1 MHMHA
6 YLLQLQEIALG
17 ESQCGAYISNIDHFC
32 ATGKVI
38 RERLDNRLGPFVV
51 LAGTGVLFQI
61 LFISLISANLG
72 LNISTYISQ
81 KTSGYSFDGYGMFW
95 GISTSAFLCNIGL
108 CIIDI
113 PFIVSTFMRNPA
125 ARAFTYFILF
135 ILLFIWV
142 SSLLVVVYIF
152 RKNRPQVTVPRMYTF
167 AFQLM
172 SCCCCREPWAETV
185 VVGVAW
191 WFILVAIQ
199 MVLCHGMYILLA
211 VLASP
216 TAVPLNVMVLVLLFV
231 CTTYTSA
238 LLYTIFAYI
247 CTSPRKRRR
256 QKGGGTVVVRAAIL
270 VPLLVAMLCYT
281 ILMVTCGYMINSDT
295 KQNYYPSLITSA
307 IGTVIVGLVMFGLK
321 WFITAWFKWWPSST
335 GHEEHINGHEDG
347 DKGYHLIRDAR
358 ESMSD

>member
-1 MHMHA
+1 MHA

-17 ESQCGAYISNIDHFC
+17 ESQCGAYISNIDYFC
-32 ATGKVI
+32 FSGKVI
-38 RERLDNRLGPFVV
+38 TKRLGNKLDPVAV

-61 LFISLISANLG
+61 LFITLISANLG
-72 LNISTYISQ
+72 LQVSTYISQ
-81 KTSGYSFDGYGMFW
+81 KASDYSFDGYGMFW

-113 PFIVSTFMRNPA
+113 SLIVRTFTRSGGAYALP
-125 ARAFTYFILF
+125 YFMLF
-135 ILLFIWV
+135 ILIFIWV
-142 SSLLVVVYIF
+142 TSLLVVVYIF

-185 VVGVAW
+185 VIRVAW
-191 WFILVAIQ
+191 WFILFAIQ
-199 MVLCHGMYILLA
+199 GVLCHGMYILLA
-211 VLASP
+211 ALASP

-247 CTSPRKRRR
+247 CTSPRMRRLG
-256 QKGGGTVVVRAAIL
+256 KSGGTVVVRAAIL

-281 ILMVTCGYMINSDT
+281 ILMATCGYMVNSDT

-307 IGTVIVGLVMFGLK
+307 IGTVIIGLVMFSLK

-335 GHEEHINGHEDG
+335 GRVEHINGHEDG
-347 DKGYHLIRDAR
+347 DEGYHIIRDAR

>member
-1 MHMHA
+1 MHA

-17 ESQCGAYISNIDHFC
+17 ESQCGAYISNIDYFC
-32 ATGKVI
+32 FSGKVI
-38 RERLDNRLGPFVV
+38 TKRLGNKLDPVAV
-51 LAGTGVLFQI
+51 LVGTGVLFQI
-61 LFISLISANLG
+61 LFITLISANLG
-72 LNISTYISQ
+72 LQVSTYISQ
-81 KTSGYSFDGYGMFW
+81 KASDYSFDGYGMFW

-113 PFIVSTFMRNPA
+113 LFIVRTFTRSGGA
-125 ARAFTYFILF
+125 YAFPYFMLF
-135 ILLFIWV
+135 ILIFVWV
-142 SSLLVVVYIF
+142 TSLLVVVYIF

-167 AFQLM
+167 AFQLL
-172 SCCCCREPWAETV
+172 SCCCCREPWAERV
-185 VVGVAW
+185 VIGVAW

-199 MVLCHGMYILLA
+199 GVLCHGMYILLA
-211 VLASP
+211 ALASP
-216 TAVPLNVMVLVLLFV
+216 TAVPLNVMVIVLFFV

-247 CTSPRKRRR
+247 CTSPRRRR
-256 QKGGGTVVVRAAIL
+256 LGKSGGTVVVRAAIL

-281 ILMVTCGYMINSDT
+281 ILMATCGYMVNSDT

-307 IGTVIVGLVMFGLK
+307 IGTVIIGLVMFGLK

-335 GHEEHINGHEDG
+335 GRVEHINGHEDG
-347 DKGYHLIRDAR
+347 DEGYHIIRDAR

>member
-1 MHMHA
+1 MHA

-38 RERLDNRLGPFVV
+38 LKSVGNKLGPVAA
-51 LAGTGVLFQI
+51 LAGTGFLFQI

-72 LNISTYISQ
+72 LQVSKYISQ
-81 KTSGYSFDGYGMFW
+81 KSSDYSFDGYGMFW
-95 GISTSAFLCNIGL
+95 GISTSAFLCTIGM

-113 PFIVSTFMRNPA
+113 PLIVETFKRSGA
-125 ARAFTYFILF
+125 VWSFSYFMLF
-135 ILLFIWV
+135 ILIFIWV
-142 SSLLVVVYIF
+142 TSLLVVVYIF

-167 AFQLM
+167 AIQLLG
-172 SCCCCREPWAETV
+172 CCCCGEPWAETV

-199 MVLCHGMYILLA
+199 MVLCHGLYILLA
-211 VLASP
+211 ALASP
-216 TAVPLNVMVLVLLFV
+216 TAVPLNVMVIVLFFA
-231 CTTYTSA
+231 CITYTSA

-256 QKGGGTVVVRAAIL
+256 QKGGATVVVRAAIL
-270 VPLLVAMLCYT
+270 IPLLVAMLCYT
-281 ILMVTCGYMINSDT
+281 TLMVTCGYMVNSDT

-307 IGTVIVGLVMFGLK
+307 IGTVTAGLVMFGLK
-321 WFITAWFKWWPSST
+321 WFITAWFKWSPSST
-335 GHEEHINGHEDG
+335 GLEEQHGHEDG
-347 DKGYHLIRDAR
+347 DEGYHIMSDAR
-358 ESMSD
+358 ESMKD

>member
-38 RERLDNRLGPFVV
+38 TQSLGNKLVPVAV
-51 LAGTGVLFQI
+51 LAGTGFLFQI

-72 LNISTYISQ
+72 LQVSTYISQ
-81 KTSGYSFDGYGMFW
+81 KASYYSFDGYGMFW

-113 PFIVSTFMRNPA
+113 SLIVKAFKRNGAVWAFPYFM
-125 ARAFTYFILF
+125 LF
-135 ILLFIWV
+135 ILIFIWV
-142 SSLLVVVYIF
+142 TSLLVVVYIF

-167 AFQLM
+167 AFQLL

-191 WFILVAIQ
+191 WFILFAIQ
-199 MVLCHGMYILLA
+199 GVLCHGMYILLA
-211 VLASP
+211 ALASP

-281 ILMVTCGYMINSDT
+281 ILMATCGSMVNSDT

-307 IGTVIVGLVMFGLK
+307 IGTVTVGLVVFGLK
-321 WFITAWFKWWPSST
+321 WFITAWFKWSPSST
-335 GHEEHINGHEDG
+335 GHVEHINGHENG
-347 DKGYHLIRDAR
+347 DKGYHIIRDAR

>member
-1 MHMHA
+1 MHA

-17 ESQCGAYISNIDHFC
+17 ESQCGAYISNIDYFC
-32 ATGKVI
+32 FSGKVI
-38 RERLDNRLGPFVV
+38 TKRFGNKLFPVAV

-72 LNISTYISQ
+72 MQVSTYISQ
-81 KTSGYSFDGYGMFW
+81 KASDYSFDGYGMFW
-95 GISTSAFLCNIGL
+95 GISTSAFLCTISL

-113 PFIVSTFMRNPA
+113 LFIVRTFTRSGGA
-125 ARAFTYFILF
+125 YAFPYFMLF
-135 ILLFIWV
+135 ILIFTWV
-142 SSLLVVVYIF
+142 TSLLVVVYIF

-199 MVLCHGMYILLA
+199 GVLCHGMYILLA
-211 VLASP
+211 ALASP
-216 TAVPLNVMVLVLLFV
+216 TAVPLNVMVIVLFFV

-270 VPLLVAMLCYT
+270 VPLLVAMLCYI
-281 ILMVTCGYMINSDT
+281 ILMVTCGYMVNSDT

-335 GHEEHINGHEDG
+335 GCVEHINGHEDG
-347 DKGYHLIRDAR
+347 DKGYHIIRDAR
-358 ESMSD
+358 ESMMD

>member
-1 MHMHA
+1 MHA

-17 ESQCGAYISNIDHFC
+17 ESQCGAYISNIDYFC
-32 ATGKVI
+32 FSGKVI
-38 RERLDNRLGPFVV
+38 TKHLGNKLDPVAV

-61 LFISLISANLG
+61 LFISIISANQG
-72 LNISTYISQ
+72 LQVSTYISQ
-81 KTSGYSFDGYGMFW
+81 KASDYSFDGYGMFW
-95 GISTSAFLCNIGL
+95 GISTSAFLCTICL

-113 PFIVSTFMRNPA
+113 LFIVRTFTRSGGAYALP
-125 ARAFTYFILF
+125 YFLLF
-135 ILLFIWV
+135 ILIFIWV
-142 SSLLVVVYIF
+142 TSLLVVVYIF

-167 AFQLM
+167 ALQLM

-185 VVGVAW
+185 VIGVAW

-199 MVLCHGMYILLA
+199 GVLCHGMYILLA
-211 VLASP
+211 ALASP
-216 TAVPLNVMVLVLLFV
+216 TAVPLNVMVIVLFCV

-247 CTSPRKRRR
+247 CTSPRRRCLG
-256 QKGGGTVVVRAAIL
+256 KSGGTVVVRAAIL

-281 ILMVTCGYMINSDT
+281 ILMVTCGYMVNSDT

>member
-6 YLLQLQEIALG
+6 NLLQLQEIALG
-17 ESQCGAYISNIDHFC
+17 ENQCGAYISNIDHFC

-38 RERLDNRLGPFVV
+38 TQSLRNKLGSVAV
-51 LAGTGVLFQI
+51 LAGTGFLFQI

-72 LNISTYISQ
+72 LQVSTYISQ
-81 KTSGYSFDGYGMFW
+81 KTSDYSFDGYGMFW
-95 GISTSAFLCNIGL
+95 GISTSAFLCTICL
-108 CIIDI
+108 CSIDI
-113 PFIVSTFMRNPA
+113 PLIVEAFKRNGAVGAFSYFM
-125 ARAFTYFILF
+125 LF
-135 ILLFIWV
+135 ILIFIWV
-142 SSLLVVVYIF
+142 ASLLVVVYIF

-167 AFQLM
+167 AFQLL

-185 VVGVAW
+185 VIGVAW

-199 MVLCHGMYILLA
+199 MVLCHGIYILLA
-211 VLASP
+211 ALASP
-216 TAVPLNVMVLVLLFV
+216 TAVPLNVMVIVLFFV

-270 VPLLVAMLCYT
+270 VPLLVAMLCYI
-281 ILMVTCGYMINSDT
+281 ILMVTCGYMVNSDT
-295 KQNYYPSLITSA
+295 KQNHYPSLITSA

-321 WFITAWFKWWPSST
+321 WFITAWFKWSPSST
-335 GHEEHINGHEDG
+335 GLEHSNGHGDEDE
-347 DKGYHLIRDAR
+347 GYHILHN
-358 ESMSD
+358 SD